1 MFDSRVAVSAPT
13 GTTAVTTA
21 AAAPSPLSTIIDGAK
36 GNADDNI
43 NDDDVDS
50 RNHGIASSESGSSSI
65 SCSGSSSAAT
75 AAASTMTSGQESA
88 PESEQEPEG
97 PESGLVVGRCLDC
110 DRPFDQFSGTVV
122 CTVGR
127 SIITPCTLCP
137 NAALP
142 YIDFTLPYRPF
153 DRFSGTVVCT
163 VGRSIIS
170 LHPILTLPYLNST
183 LPCPTLTVT
192 DLTP

>member
-50 RNHGIASSESGSSSI
+50 RNHGIASSESGSSS
-65 SCSGSSSAAT
+65 SGSSSSSSAAAAT
-75 AAASTMTSGQESA
+75 AATTMRNEQ
-88 PESEQEPEG
+88 ESEQEPG
-97 PESGLVVGRCLDC
+97 SGSELVVGRCLDC
-110 DRPFDQFSGTVV
+110 DSPFDQFSGTVV

-127 SIITPCTLCP
+127 SITTPYTI
-137 NAALP
+137 
-142 YIDFTLPYRPF
+142 Y
-153 DRFSGTVVCT
+153 
-163 VGRSIIS
+163 
-170 LHPILTLPYLNST
+170 
-183 LPCPTLTVT
+183 
-192 DLTP
+192 